1 MTDIEITQCI
11 REGKYNPAMKG
22 LYAYLPVVKRFVQ
35 KNKGT
40 KQEAEDIFQ
49 EGLVIFCKK
58 LTDVNFELRCS
69 INTYLYSV
77 CKLLWLDELKKKNK
91 KIKNNFLPLE
101 DKYLSEEIDVDIEN
115 DKPIKTAQEAV
126 LMLGEKC
133 KELLQLFY
141 FKKKSMAQIAIQL
154 GFKTEKVAKNQKYRC
169 IEKAKENLKQLTH

>member
-1 MTDIEITQCI
+1 MTDIEIIQCM

-22 LYAYLPVVKRFVQ
+22 LYAYLPVVKKFVQ
-35 KNKGT
+35 KNNGT
-40 KQEAEDIFQ
+40 KQEAEDVFQ
-49 EGLVIFCKK
+49 EGLMIFCKK
-58 LTDVNFELRCS
+58 LANVNFELRCS

-91 KIKNNFLPLE
+91 QIKNDFLPLE
-101 DKYLSEEIDVDIEN
+101 DKYLSEEINIDIEN

-141 FKKKSMAQIAIQL
+141 FKNMSMAQIAIQL

>member
-1 MTDIEITQCI
+1 MTDIEIIQCM

-22 LYAYLPVVKRFVQ
+22 LYAYLPVVKKFIQ
-35 KNKGT
+35 KNNGT
-40 KQEAEDIFQ
+40 KQEAEDVFQ

-58 LTDVNFELRCS
+58 LPDANFELRCS

-91 KIKNNFLPLE
+91 QIKNDFLPLE
-101 DKYLSEEIDVDIEN
+101 DKYLSEEINTDIEN
-115 DKPIKTAQEAV
+115 DKSIKTAQEAV

-133 KELLQLFY
+133 RELLQLFY
-141 FKKKSMAQIAIQL
+141 FKKMSMAQIAIQL